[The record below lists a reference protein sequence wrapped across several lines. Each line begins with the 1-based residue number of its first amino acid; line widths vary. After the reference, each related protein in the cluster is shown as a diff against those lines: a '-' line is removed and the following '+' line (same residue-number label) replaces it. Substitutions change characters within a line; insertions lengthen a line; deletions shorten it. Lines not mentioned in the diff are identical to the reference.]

1 MLFSLSSFLFPLSS
15 FLAPAMSLPRMAVR
29 RPVTTGML
37 VLSIVVAG
45 LISLDR
51 INLDL
56 WPSFERPVLSIT
68 VPYPNASPAEVER
81 RIVRPL
87 EEELGTVRRL
97 ESIRSTAGQNRAR
110 VELEFQAGT
119 DMDLAALEVRERA
132 EIARRS
138 LPADVDRIDMRRFA
152 SDAQPV
158 LRGALAWDGDPG
170 RLSELIERRV
180 EPAILQVPGVA
191 AVEFSGLEQRE
202 VTVELDQDRMRSA
215 GVTIADVNQALARGN
230 QDVSAGEIELSGTR
244 FLVRAEGQLRRVED
258 LERLPVGRDGIR
270 LADVADVRYDF
281 PERDFFFRLN
291 GTNARQ
297 VQVFKDSDANI
308 VDVAHAVRATL
319 EDLQT
324 QPGLEGIGFRF
335 WQDQSEGILDALRSL
350 AKAGLI
356 GGTLAVVILLAF
368 LRRFTPTL
376 IVAAAI
382 PVSLIFTVAIL
393 YTTGAS
399 INVITLSGLMLAVGM
414 LIDNAVV
421 VVENIF
427 RHREKGDEAAEA
439 AVTGAS
445 EVGLAV
451 VAGTLTTIIVFA
463 PLFFM
468 TPNMMGTQLREFGM
482 SISFAMVASLGVAF
496 TLVPLLAIW
505 LLRGRMPGE
514 GRAFGALSRGY
525 RRFLDRI
532 LDHRVITAFVA
543 LGVFAG
549 GGYIIYSLPMELM
562 PEEDRRFVAMSVNV
576 PRSMTFEERDALFGR
591 VETILL
597 ENAGTLEIENV
608 SAFSGPTWSNI
619 FISLKSYA
627 DGAQLSS
634 AEISQQIQEK
644 LPVVPGVEWRQRRSW
659 GPGGRVQVRLIG
671 ESTDMLAILA
681 EQVEWRLSNEASGV
695 VNLENSLQAGNEEV
709 RIRVDRQAAERQGL
723 TSAQVAQ
730 AVSGALRGSVSTRFR
745 TGDREIDILAQLREE
760 DRVSIGQLGNLAIGT
775 PGGENIAL
783 ATVADLQVVGGP
795 QDISRENRRTSITVS
810 GEIAPGANRE
820 SALADVQAVM
830 NDMELPIG
838 YTWDLGRQFREE
850 QQQFG
855 EMGFAAILALILIY
869 ILLAALFESLL
880 LPVIIYFSIFFA
892 APGLG
897 LVFLATGT
905 SLSILSF
912 LGILITVGIVVNNS
926 IVMIDLVNQLRA
938 RGMTR
943 RDALLEGCQ
952 ARLRPVLMTSLTTL
966 IGMVPMAFLAG
977 EGMGQMFAPIG
988 RAVIGGLTTSMLLT
1002 LTLTPVLYAWFDDI
1016 GVWLGAVWGRA
1027 RAVAAGQRLP
1037 QPAGEA
1043 APAGD

>member
-1 MLFSLSSFLFPLSS
+1 
-15 FLAPAMSLPRMAVR
+15 MSLPRLAVR

-45 LISLDR
+45 LISLQR

-56 WPSFERPVLSIT
+56 WPSFERPVLRVT

-97 ESIRSTAGQNRAR
+97 ESIRSTAGQNQAR
-110 VELEFQAGT
+110 IELEFQAGT

-202 VTVELDQDRMRSA
+202 VTVELDQDRMRAA
-215 GVTIADVNQALARGN
+215 GVTIQEVNQALARGN
-230 QDVSAGEIELSGTR
+230 QDVSAGEIELAGSR
-244 FLVRAEGQLRRVED
+244 YLIRAEGQLRRVED
-258 LERLPVGRDGIR
+258 LERLPVGSSGVR
-270 LADVADVRYDF
+270 LADIADVRYDF

-297 VQVFKDSDANI
+297 LQVFKDSDANI
-308 VDVAHAVRATL
+308 VEVARAVQATL

-335 WQDQSEGILDALRSL
+335 WQDQSQGILEALAAL
-350 AKAGLI
+350 AQAGLI
-356 GGTLAVVILLAF
+356 GGTLAVAILFAF

-382 PVSLIFTVAIL
+382 PVSLIFTIAIL
-393 YTTGAS
+393 YVTGAS

-427 RHREKGDEAAEA
+427 RHREKGDEAEEA
-439 AVTGAS
+439 AITGAS

-468 TPNMMGTQLREFGM
+468 TPNEMGTHLREFGM

-496 TLVPLLAIW
+496 TLVPLLALR
-505 LLRGRMPGE
+505 LLRGSMPGD
-514 GRAFGALSRGY
+514 GRVFGAVSRGY

-532 LDHRVITAFVA
+532 LDHRALTAVAA
-543 LGVFAG
+543 LGVFAA
-549 GGYIIYSLPMELM
+549 GGYLLYSLPMELM
-562 PEEDRRFVAMSVNV
+562 PEEDQRFIRLSVNA
-576 PRSMTFEERDALFGR
+576 PRSMTFEERDVLFAR
-591 VETILL
+591 VETLL
-597 ENAGTLEIENV
+597 IENGEALEIENV
-608 SAFSGPTWSNI
+608 SAFSSPNWSNI
-619 FISLKSYA
+619 FISLRSYG
-627 DGAQLSS
+627 DGAQLS
-634 AEISQQIQEK
+634 AGEISERIDEM
-644 LPVVPGVEWRQRRSW
+644 LPVVPGVEWRQRRAW

-671 ESTDMLAILA
+671 ESTDMLAALA
-681 EQVEWRLSNEASGV
+681 EQVEWRLAGEVNGIA
-695 VNLENSLQAGNEEV
+695 NLENSLQAGNEEV

-730 AVSGALRGSVSTRFR
+730 AVSNALRGSVSTRFR
-745 TGDREIDILAQLREE
+745 TGDREVDILAQLREE
-760 DRVSIGQLGNLAIGT
+760 DRVSIGQLGNLAIGRPDGT
-775 PGGENIAL
+775 IIAL
-783 ATVADLQVVGGP
+783 GTVADLQVVGGP
-795 QDISRENRRTSITVS
+795 QDIQRENRLTSLTVG
-810 GEIAPGANRE
+810 GEIAPGAQRDQVISEVQRVME
-820 SALADVQAVM
+820 S
-830 NDMELPIG
+830 MELPIG
-838 YTWDLGRQFREE
+838 YSWDLGRQFREE

-855 EMGFAAILALILIY
+855 EMGFASILALILIY

-897 LVFLATGT
+897 LVFLLTGT

-938 RGMTR
+938 RGMSR

-952 ARLRPVLMTSLTTL
+952 ARMRPVLMTSLTTL

-988 RAVIGGLTTSMLLT
+988 RAVIGGLTTSMILT
-1002 LTLTPVLYAWFDDI
+1002 LTLTPVLYAWIDDI
-1016 GVWLGAVWGRA
+1016 GIWLAGVWGRA
-1027 RAVAAGQRLP
+1027 RAVAAGQPVR
-1037 QPAGEA
+1037 AVA
-1043 APAGD
+1043 APVQRSAGD

>member
-1 MLFSLSSFLFPLSS
+1 
-15 FLAPAMSLPRMAVR
+15 MSLPRLAVR

-37 VLSIVVAG
+37 VLSVIVAG
-45 LISLDR
+45 LISLQR

-56 WPSFERPVLSIT
+56 WPTFERPVLRVT

-97 ESIRSTAGQNRAR
+97 ESVRSTAGQNMAR
-110 VELEFQAGT
+110 LELEFQAAT
-119 DMDLAALEVRERA
+119 DMDLASLEVRERV
-132 EIARRS
+132 ELARRR
-138 LPADVDRIDMRRFA
+138 LPADVDRINMNRFA
-152 SDAQPV
+152 SDAMPV
-158 LRGALAWDGDPG
+158 LRGAISWSGDPG
-170 RLSELIERRV
+170 LLSELIERRV
-180 EPAILQVPGVA
+180 EPAVLQVPGVA
-191 AVEFSGLEQRE
+191 AVEFSGLERRE
-202 VTVELDQDRMRSA
+202 VTIELDQDRMRSA
-215 GVTIADVNQALARGN
+215 GVTVAQVNQALARGN
-230 QDVSAGEIELSGTR
+230 QDVSAGEIELAGNR
-244 FLVRAEGQLRRVED
+244 YLIRAEGQIQRVE
-258 LERLPVGRDGIR
+258 EIEALPLGRAGVR
-270 LADVADVRYDF
+270 MRDVADVRYDF
-281 PERDFFFRLN
+281 PERDFFFRMN
-291 GTNARQ
+291 GANARQ
-297 VQVFKDSDANI
+297 IQVFKDSDANI
-308 VDVAHAVRATL
+308 VEVARAVQATL
-319 EDLQT
+319 EQLQA

-335 WQDQSEGILDALRSL
+335 WQDQSQGILEALRSL
-350 AKAGLI
+350 AMAGLV
-356 GGTLAVVILLAF
+356 GGTLAVIILLAF

-382 PVSLIFTVAIL
+382 PVSLIFTIAIL
-393 YTTGAS
+393 YVTGAS

-439 AVTGAS
+439 AITGAS

-468 TPNMMGTQLREFGM
+468 TPNQMGTNLREFGM
-482 SISFAMVASLGVAF
+482 SISFAMIASLGIAF

-514 GRAFGALSRGY
+514 GRIFGAVSRGY

-532 LDHRVITAFVA
+532 LDHRVLTGLVAF
-543 LGVFAG
+543 GVFGAG
-549 GGYIIYSLPMELM
+549 GYLLYSLPKELM
-562 PEEDRRFVAMSVNV
+562 PEEDQRFIRLSVTT
-576 PRSMTFEERDALFGR
+576 PRSYTLEDRDSLFAR
-591 VETILL
+591 VEQLL
-597 ENAGTLEIENV
+597 LANREALEIENV
-608 SAFSGPTWSNI
+608 NAFSGANWSNI
-619 FISLKSYA
+619 FVSLVSYS
-627 DGAQLSS
+627 DGAKMP
-634 AEISQQIQEK
+634 AGEISEKIQEI
-644 LPVVPGVEWRQRRSW
+644 LPVVPGVEWRQRRAW
-659 GPGGRVQVRLIG
+659 GSGGRVQVRLIG
-671 ESTDMLAILA
+671 ESTDMLAVLA
-681 EQVEWRLSNEASGV
+681 EQVEWRLSNEVAGLQ
-695 VNLENSLQAGNEEV
+695 NLENSLQAGNEEV

-775 PGGENIAL
+775 PGGENIPL
-783 ATVADLQVVGGP
+783 ATVADMQVVGGP
-795 QDISRENRRTSITVS
+795 QDIQRENRRTAVTVT

-820 SALADVQAVM
+820 AAIAEVQAVM
-830 NDMELPIG
+830 ADMEMPMG
-838 YTWDLGRQFREE
+838 YSWDLGRQFREE

-855 EMGFAAILALILIY
+855 EMGFAAVLALILIY

-897 LVFLATGT
+897 LVFLMTGT

-952 ARLRPVLMTSLTTL
+952 ARMRPVLMTSLTTL
-966 IGMVPMAFLAG
+966 MGMVPMAFLAG

-988 RAVIGGLTTSMLLT
+988 RAVIGGLTTSMILT
-1002 LTLTPVLYAWFDDI
+1002 LTLTPVLYAWIDDI
-1016 GVWLGAVWGRA
+1016 GVWLAAVWEGARFKARVA
-1027 RAVAAGQRLP
+1027 RA
-1037 QPAGEA
+1037 PALTPPG